1 MGVGLWSL
9 LTALFRMIPRFPPA
23 RSARECA
30 TSAAPAHAGISRAVP
45 RRCNPA
51 HMLSSPETTPPE
63 TLTDTHPVPDVL
75 THHNLDAEL
84 DRSRHGLRPISS
96 RSTTDLDAGCD
107 RSRRG
112 TGPISA
118 KGGRMGERV
127 RARPGPSA
135 SVEGDE
141 RKPRLRLPSSCSPVR
156 PGRCGRPPPPAR
168 AWGARRCRGRTARRP
183 AGR

>member
-75 THHNLDAEL
+75 THHNLDAEP
-84 DRSRHGLRPISS
+84 DRSRRGLRPIS
-96 RSTTDLDAGCD
+96 TTQGVPQLC
-107 RSRRG
+107 
-112 TGPISA
+112 TMISSS
-118 KGGRMGERV
+118 K
-127 RARPGPSA
+127 SA
-135 SVEGDE
+135 SQWLAVSEGVKQRSSDALWL
-141 RKPRLRLPSSCSPVR
+141 RTYRQGAVSARL
-156 PGRCGRPPPPAR
+156 A
-168 AWGARRCRGRTARRP
+168 
-183 AGR
+183 

>member
-75 THHNLDAEL
+75 THHNLDAEP
-84 DRSRHGLRPISS
+84 DRSRRGLRPISAQVS
-96 RSTTDLDAGCD
+96 TDLDD
-107 RSRRG
+107 
-112 TGPISA
+112 TGSA
-118 KGGRMGERV
+118 SALHNDQLVEVGVAVARRV
-127 RARPGPSA
+127 RGGEAAVQRCIVA
-135 SVEGDE
+135 SD
-141 RKPRLRLPSSCSPVR
+141 L
-156 PGRCGRPPPPAR
+156 
-168 AWGARRCRGRTARRP
+168 P
-183 AGR
+183 AGRCVCPARLSGRSSGLSG

>member
-75 THHNLDAEL
+75 THHNLDAEPDRSRRGLRPISAQVSTDLEPEL
-84 DRSRHGLRPISS
+84 DRSRHGFRPISS
-96 RSTTDLDAGCD
+96 RSSTDLDADYD
-107 RSRRG
+107 RSRRHSAAQG
-112 TGPISA
+112 VPQLCTMISSS
-118 KGGRMGERV
+118 K
-127 RARPGPSA
+127 SA
-135 SVEGDE
+135 SQWLVVSEGVKQRSSDALWL
-141 RKPRLRLPSSCSPVR
+141 RTYRQGAVSARL
-156 PGRCGRPPPPAR
+156 A
-168 AWGARRCRGRTARRP
+168 
-183 AGR
+183 

>member
-75 THHNLDAEL
+75 THHNLDAEP
-84 DRSRHGLRPISS
+84 DRSRHRFRPISS
-96 RSTTDLDAGCD
+96 RNSTDLGTGFDRSRAGARPISAQVSTDLDD
-107 RSRRG
+107 
-112 TGPISA
+112 TGSA
-118 KGGRMGERV
+118 SALHNDQLVEVGVAVARRV
-127 RARPGPSA
+127 RGGEAAVQRCIVA
-135 SVEGDE
+135 SD
-141 RKPRLRLPSSCSPVR
+141 L
-156 PGRCGRPPPPAR
+156 
-168 AWGARRCRGRTARRP
+168 P
-183 AGR
+183 AGRCARPARLSGRSSGLSG

>member
-1 MGVGLWSL
+1 MGVGSWSL

-75 THHNLDAEL
+75 THHNLDADY
-84 DRSRHGLRPISS
+84 DRSRHRFRPIST
-96 RSTTDLDAGCD
+96 RITTDLDD
-107 RSRRG
+107 TRRRRECLS
-112 TGPISA
+112 SA
-118 KGGRMGERV
+118 Q
-127 RARPGPSA
+127 
-135 SVEGDE
+135 
-141 RKPRLRLPSSCSPVR
+141 
-156 PGRCGRPPPPAR
+156 
-168 AWGARRCRGRTARRP
+168 
-183 AGR
+183 

>member
-96 RSTTDLDAGCD
+96 RNSTDLDADYD
-107 RSRRG
+107 RSRRHSAAQG
-112 TGPISA
+112 VPQLCTMISSS
-118 KGGRMGERV
+118 K
-127 RARPGPSA
+127 SA
-135 SVEGDE
+135 SQWLAVSEGVKQRSSDALWL
-141 RKPRLRLPSSCSPVR
+141 RTYRQGAVSARL
-156 PGRCGRPPPPAR
+156 A
-168 AWGARRCRGRTARRP
+168 
-183 AGR
+183 

>member
-75 THHNLDAEL
+75 THHNLDAEP
-84 DRSRHGLRPISS
+84 DRSRRGLRPISAQVS
-96 RSTTDLDAGCD
+96 TDLEPELD

-112 TGPISA
+112 LRPISTTL
-118 KGGRMGERV
+118 GGAGSASALHNDQLVEVGVAVARRV
-127 RARPGPSA
+127 RGGEAAVQRCIVA
-135 SVEGDE
+135 SD
-141 RKPRLRLPSSCSPVR
+141 L
-156 PGRCGRPPPPAR
+156 
-168 AWGARRCRGRTARRP
+168 P
-183 AGR
+183 AGRCVCPARLSGRSSGLSG

>member
-75 THHNLDAEL
+75 THHNLDAEP
-84 DRSRHGLRPISS
+84 DRSRRGLRPISTAQGVPQLCTMIS
-96 RSTTDLDAGCD
+96 SSKSASQWLAVSEGVKQRSSDALWLRTYRQGAV
-107 RSRRG
+107 
-112 TGPISA
+112 P
-118 KGGRMGERV
+118 
-127 RARPGPSA
+127 ARPA
-135 SVEGDE
+135 
-141 RKPRLRLPSSCSPVR
+141 
-156 PGRCGRPPPPAR
+156 
-168 AWGARRCRGRTARRP
+168 
-183 AGR
+183 